1 MRENMAYAIA
11 LAVVVLAIWGIVK
24 SASGDRYSKMT
35 EEEFEA
41 EARRGAR
48 LAGGVAALQKVL
60 DPSHKV
66 EYAVEAK
73 ELEADAAES
82 GDRPD
87 TGPQRTSAEPPS
99 KRNVPD

>member
-41 EARRGAR
+41 EARRAPRGR
-48 LAGGVAALQKVL
+48 RGSVAKS
-60 DPSHKV
+60 PGS
-66 EYAVEAK
+66 
-73 ELEADAAES
+73 
-82 GDRPD
+82 
-87 TGPQRTSAEPPS
+87 
-99 KRNVPD
+99 